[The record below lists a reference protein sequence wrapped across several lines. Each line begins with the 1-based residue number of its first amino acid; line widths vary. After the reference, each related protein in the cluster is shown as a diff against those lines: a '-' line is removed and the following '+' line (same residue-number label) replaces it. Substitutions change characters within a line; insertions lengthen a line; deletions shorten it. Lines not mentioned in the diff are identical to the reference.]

1 MWRSLILAVSFL
13 VLPIASQANDLE
25 ELWQALKDGGKV
37 IMLRHAVVDPDM
49 GESFVLDDSCFT
61 EKNLS
66 DFGKQQALAIHTE
79 FQKRGIAIDQIWSS
93 PYCRTKD
100 TAELA
105 FKRYEVSSLLHL
117 IRTVPE
123 KIAEENQN
131 QIRKILSN
139 YQNPANMVMVTHR
152 PNIADIA
159 NIRLQP
165 AQMIV
170 FEPLGDGLF
179 DVLGVLDIP
188 VESDP

>member
-1 MWRSLILAVSFL
+1 
-13 VLPIASQANDLE
+13 
-25 ELWQALKDGGKV
+25 
-37 IMLRHAVVDPDM
+37 M